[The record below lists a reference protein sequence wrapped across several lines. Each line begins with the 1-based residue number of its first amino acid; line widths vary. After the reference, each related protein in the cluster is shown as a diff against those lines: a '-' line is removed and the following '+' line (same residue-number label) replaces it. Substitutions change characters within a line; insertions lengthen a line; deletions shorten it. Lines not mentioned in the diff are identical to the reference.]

1 MVNLDLSDEEGGID
15 LSGKLLSDLPEAGEL
30 ST

>member
-15 LSGKLLSDLPEAGEL
+15 LSNCFLICPEAGEL